1 MSVSEI
7 MPQAD
12 VALHAVV
19 QGRVQGVGYRYFV
32 MEEAARLGL
41 RGWVRNLP
49 NGTVEVM
56 AQGPHPALDAL
67 LAALKLGPAGARVAN
82 IDIQW
87 EEASAA
93 LQGFSVRRT

>member
-1 MSVSEI
+1 

-32 MEEAARLGL
+32 TQEAARLGL

-49 NGTVEVM
+49 NGAVEIV
-56 AQGPHPALDAL
+56 AEGPRPALDTFL
-67 LAALKLGPAGARVAN
+67 TALKRGPAGARVAN
-82 IDIQW
+82 VDLQW

-93 LQGFSVRRT
+93 MQGFSVRRA